1 MAIDKGLYQA
11 PTGIEDL
18 AGPEIEIEVE
28 DPESVRIG
36 LGDIEIDLEPKRAY
50 EEGDFDANLADLMDE
65 SALDSLGSEL
75 VNDFDKDIM
84 DRKEWMTTYVEGLKL
99 LGLKYEERTEPWNG
113 ACGVFHPML
122 TEIGRAHV

>member
-36 LGDIEIDLEPKRAY
+36 LGDIERS
-50 EEGDFDANLADLMDE
+50 EEHT
-65 SALDSLGSEL
+65 SEL
-75 VNDFDKDIM
+75 QS
-84 DRKEWMTTYVEGLKL
+84 
-99 LGLKYEERTEPWNG
+99 
-113 ACGVFHPML
+113 H
-122 TEIGRAHV
+122 

>member
-65 SALDSLGSEL
+65 SALDRSEEHTSEL
-75 VNDFDKDIM
+75 QS
-84 DRKEWMTTYVEGLKL
+84 
-99 LGLKYEERTEPWNG
+99 
-113 ACGVFHPML
+113 
-122 TEIGRAHV
+122 HVRSRMPSSA